1 MIGEDVADPDF
12 LGAGEHGAAMEAER
26 AGLDQQFEPS
36 AQTIRSWLA
45 QADLDAGQRTDSLTT
60 DEREELRR
68 LWRENKT
75 SPGIAKD
82 HWPAPAT
89 RDPGRGIFVLAS
101 RVV

>member
-1 MIGEDVADPDF
+1 MIGEDVADPGL

-45 QADLDAGQRTDSLTT
+45 QADLDAGQRTDGLTT

-75 SPGIAKD
+75 SPGM
-82 HWPAPAT
+82 PRTTGPRQLRAT
-89 RDPGRGIFVLAS
+89 RAAGSLFSP
-101 RVV
+101 RV